1 MVFGVMLGCV
11 MEALSYTLDGKTFA
25 GARALNYAVNTYL
38 FSFNLLLPFGLLVYV
53 DLGLYGN
60 PGRIRKH
67 YRPQIAVGA
76 VMLALTV
83 ANFFVPICYYITKQ
97 NVYLDEVN
105 RRLADYNRGENP
117 YPLSLSYG
125 VSFFQRG
132 DMDAFLKEMDGRMY
146 QMKAKHHR

>member
-1 MVFGVMLGCV
+1 M
-11 MEALSYTLDGKTFA
+11 
-25 GARALNYAVNTYL
+25 
-38 FSFNLLLPFGLLVYV
+38 
-53 DLGLYGN
+53 
-60 PGRIRKH
+60 
-67 YRPQIAVGA
+67 
-76 VMLALTV
+76 
-83 ANFFVPICYYITKQ
+83 
-97 NVYLDEVN
+97 N

>member
-1 MVFGVMLGCV
+1 MDNVVSAWIARNRSFVGVMLDIDRFKEINDTYGHS
-11 MEALSYTLDGKTFA
+11 EGDKALKTVTGILKQARLNHEWVFRFA
-25 GARALNYAVNTYL
+25 GDEFIILQL
-38 FSFNLLLPFGLLVYV
+38 SDSPDGLS
-53 DLGLYGN
+53 
-60 PGRIRKH
+60 
-67 YRPQIAVGA
+67 A
-76 VMLALTV
+76 
-83 ANFFVPICYYITKQ
+83 
-97 NVYLDEVN
+97 YLDEVN